1 MAIKQVRVQV
11 GGVWYPLTYDSV
23 ERCYWVSFPAGD
35 TSADQPG
42 GYFNAVVEAS
52 NDGGKTVSIDGH
64 ALPSLR
70 LVVKD
75 LTAPELVLASPP
87 EGYLTTH
94 TPQIVVE
101 ITDNASGVDPA
112 TVTATAEG
120 GTLPVETA
128 EIPGGYR
135 ATVSPTWEDGP
146 HRVEFSAT
154 DRDGNT
160 GRLTLH
166 YTVDTMP
173 PVLRVWDH
181 RLVVDTETVLIR
193 GTAQDSAGAAVMVST
208 GDWSTDTTTA
218 ADGAWRAAVPLAV
231 GVNEITVK
239 ARGGAGLT
247 TAWTGT
253 VIRLIT
259 DRTSGDLAQAKDLL
273 RRIPAGEATPEE
285 LERYNRGELRGCYDF
300 TDLNR
305 VNSAVELVHDSL
317 KAQGYLLDVQTVS
330 DSLREP
336 AHLPSGYSLLEYI
349 HSNGAQ
355 YISTDFHPTQNTKV
369 KARFKSPTNGRWLC
383 GAVESNGQNGYGVFT
398 NGTVFGTGSWNTNI
412 NLYDGLWHD
421 IVYENGNLRSD
432 GSLIQS
438 TVSRPFQTIRQLYI
452 FAVNLGGTVQGN
464 VGEISLSCL
473 KVSEGDRLVYD
484 FVPCKNSSG
493 AVGLFDLVNGQFYE
507 NSGTGAFIAGPVVAR
522 AVDLAE
528 VTELEYIESS
538 GTQYVDT
545 GVPVRSTSGFKVDFA
560 ALSTQGTIGLIGG
573 FNYGGYNHNFSLISG
588 QWSTMYG
595 SNESLQFGSTDKER
609 HRVSQNVTAGATF
622 FDGVPIKTGLTF
634 YDNVQRTFRMFCLN
648 GGSTYPTFWIG
659 AFKLYSCKIY
669 DDGTLVRDYMAAKLT
684 DGTVGLY
691 DKLSG
696 LLYINAGTGSFS
708 AGPEISQG
716 APVVSDFDE
725 ADAPAEFILQR
736 HLKNVSSILG
746 ARPVNTSVTLPLTMD
761 NLSIRDAN
769 SLEQALVAADEVTP
783 IIRKSFIY
791 AGEAMAGEF

>member
-1 MAIKQVRVQV
+1 
-11 GGVWYPLTYDSV
+11 
-23 ERCYWVSFPAGD
+23 
-35 TSADQPG
+35 
-42 GYFNAVVEAS
+42 
-52 NDGGKTVSIDGH
+52 
-64 ALPSLR
+64 
-70 LVVKD
+70 
-75 LTAPELVLASPP
+75 
-87 EGYLTTH
+87 
-94 TPQIVVE
+94 
-101 ITDNASGVDPA
+101 
-112 TVTATAEG
+112 
-120 GTLPVETA
+120 
-128 EIPGGYR
+128 
-135 ATVSPTWEDGP
+135 
-146 HRVEFSAT
+146 
-154 DRDGNT
+154 
-160 GRLTLH
+160 
-166 YTVDTMP
+166 
-173 PVLRVWDH
+173 
-181 RLVVDTETVLIR
+181 
-193 GTAQDSAGAAVMVST
+193 MVFA
-208 GDWSTDTTTA
+208 GDWSTDITTA
-218 ADGAWRAAVPLAV
+218 ADGSWRAAVPLAV

-239 ARGGAGLT
+239 ARDGAGLT

-253 VIRLIT
+253 AIRLIT
-259 DRTSGDLAQAKDLL
+259 DRTSADLAQAKDLL
-273 RRIPAGEATPEE
+273 RRISAGEATAEE
-285 LERYNRGELRGCYDF
+285 LERYNRGELRGTYDF
-300 TDLNR
+300 ADLNR

-317 KAQGYLLDVQTVS
+317 KVQGYLLDVQAGS

-383 GAVESNGQNGYGVFT
+383 GVVESNGQNGYGVFA

-438 TVSRPFQTIRQLYI
+438 TASRPFQTIRQLYI

-493 AVGLFDLVNGQFYE
+493 AVGLFDLVNSQFYG
-507 NSGTGAFIAGPVVAR
+507 NGGTGTFTAGPVVAR

-545 GVPVRSTSGFKVDFA
+545 GFKPTGETTVDITFRSESIPAGTSSNHPVYGASSNYNSFAFELWAIDGGFCVYGSQAFKSQFGLVAGTKYECKQEKNVLQVVNGNTITFAKQTFA
-560 ALSTQGTIGLIGG
+560 APNNMLLFATWRD
-573 FNYGGYNHNFSLISG
+573 SG
-588 QWSTMYG
+588 KVICQS
-595 SNESLQFGSTDKER
+595 SAQLK
-609 HRVSQNVTAGATF
+609 
-622 FDGVPIKTGLTF
+622 I
-634 YDNVQRTFRMFCLN
+634 
-648 GGSTYPTFWIG
+648 
-659 AFKLYSCKIY
+659 YSCKIY

-736 HLKNVSSILG
+736 YLKNVSSILG

-783 IIRKSFIY
+783 IIRKSFVY